1 MSGTRPEPW
10 FGLMPLKRNEKM
22 KISAAV
28 AYELADF
35 ARSRSRY
42 GYEVGTA
49 DPTTFLSSEASDI
62 VSSLVRSFLTTVKV
76 IDPALEEASR

>member
-1 MSGTRPEPW
+1 
-10 FGLMPLKRNEKM
+10 M
-22 KISAAV
+22 KISASV

-62 VSSLVRSFLTTVKV
+62 VSTLVRSFLTTVKV
-76 IDPALEEASR
+76 IDPVSENEDMEENEIVEEEHELLK